1 MDENEN
7 VLEGIITERLSLP
20 SGGWAEI
27 ADASK
32 IRAKHRKRVFDRLNI
47 DRMQQRT
54 IGSGLD
60 VVEGLMLMMIDKWE
74 VPYLINVARPLDF
87 PESIGELTIPD
98 YDALSAAMEP
108 ARKVLFPD
116 PVTVDDHNKPGSPTL
131 PAAG

>member
-1 MDENEN
+1 MDN
-7 VLEGIITERLSLP
+7 VLEGVVTERLELP
-20 SGGWAEI
+20 SGGWVEV

-32 IRAKHRKRVFDRLNI
+32 IRAKHRKRVLDQLNI
-47 DRMQQRT
+47 DRMQSKT

-60 VVEGLMLMMIDKWE
+60 VVDGLMLMMIDKWDIE
-74 VPYLINVARPLDF
+74 YLPGVARPMDW

-116 PVTVDDHNKPGSPTL
+116 PVTVDDHAKPGSPTL
-131 PAAG
+131 PAGE